1 MPVQCTLKMAK
12 MINLV
17 MYILPQGGKKEMKNA
32 FCGLISRVEI
42 TEQTISDLGVPPVVS
57 GLRIQPCHSCG
68 EGCSCSLDYIPGWE
82 LPNAA
87 GATRKVKTKRNKKTH
102 KNPPNPWES

>member
-68 EGCSCSLDYIPGWE
+68 VRHSCGLDSIPGSGNPICQWMWQE
-82 LPNAA
+82 KKPVSLKICHRNVPN
-87 GATRKVKTKRNKKTH
+87 
-102 KNPPNPWES
+102 